1 VEAAKLALSL
11 TAAVKRLFRVLVKRS
26 PFAFSRELIHH
37 YWSALRTADCINEVM
52 MLKGEQLLVID
63 PPHELKF
70 KGPFTEPVHTVM
82 TLKNPIDRKVAFKI
96 KTTAPK
102 RYCVRPNSGELVPK
116 EKAEISVI
124 LQPFDYDANERN
136 KHKFLVQTVVI
147 DPVADYGEDG
157 KTFQWRDIDESR
169 IMDSKLK
176 CSFEMPSVEQL
187 LESKNIHEDSTAVFE
202 ANPETELQK
211 AATEVKEL
219 REEEIALRQENI
231 KLKEELLQLQ
241 NEYNNQQ
248 YQKRSVGGSQH
259 LDMQNRN
266 ANITLMVGL
275 AIVVALLGI
284 IAGKYI
290 F

>member
-1 VEAAKLALSL
+1 MSSKIEQI
-11 TAAVKRLFRVLVKRS
+11 LFI
-26 PFAFSRELIHH
+26 E
-37 YWSALRTADCINEVM
+37 
-52 MLKGEQLLVID
+52 

-70 KGPFTEPVHTVM
+70 KGPFIEPVQTIM
-82 TLKNPIDRKVAFKI
+82 SLKNPSDKKVAFKI

-102 RYCVRPNSGELVPK
+102 RYCVRPNCGELAPK

-136 KHKFLVQTVVI
+136 KHKFLVQTVVV

-157 KTFQWRDIDESR
+157 KTFQWRDVEEGR

-176 CSFEMPSVEQL
+176 CSFEMPTIEQI
-187 LESKNIHEDSTAVFE
+187 LESKNIHDDTTAVIE
-202 ANPETELQK
+202 TNIETELQK
-211 AATEVKEL
+211 ATTEVKEL
-219 REEEIALRQENI
+219 REEETILRQENV

-241 NEYNNQQ
+241 HEIKNQQ
-248 YQKRSVGGSQH
+248 TQKRSVGGSQH

-266 ANITLMVGL
+266 ANIALMVGL

-284 IAGKYI
+284 IAGKYV

>member
-1 VEAAKLALSL
+1 MSSKLEQVLSI
-11 TAAVKRLFRVLVKRS
+11 V
-26 PFAFSRELIHH
+26 
-37 YWSALRTADCINEVM
+37 
-52 MLKGEQLLVID
+52 

-70 KGPFTEPVHTVM
+70 KGPFIEPVQTVM
-82 TLKNPIDRKVAFKI
+82 TLKNPTGKKIAFKI

-102 RYCVRPNSGELVPK
+102 RYCVRPNCGELGPK

-147 DPVADYGEDG
+147 DPNADYAEDG
-157 KTFQWRDIDESR
+157 KSFQWRDIADDR

-187 LESKNIHEDSTAVFE
+187 LESKNIHDESTAVLE
-202 ANPETELQK
+202 TNAETELQK
-211 AATEVKEL
+211 ATTEVKEL
-219 REEEIALRQENI
+219 REEENILRQENM

-241 NEYNNQQ
+241 FEIKNQQ
-248 YQKRSVGGSQH
+248 SQKRSVGGSQH
-259 LDMQNRN
+259 LDMQSRN
-266 ANITLMVGL
+266 VNITLLIGL
-275 AIVVALLGI
+275 AIVVALMGI
-284 IAGKYI
+284 IAGKYV